1 LRARRSAVG
10 PDEAFSGDNGY
21 NIPGCIASLMEHAN
35 MKKTA
40 LFLLAAAALALG
52 SAPLSFGQWFI
63 DFENGLAL
71 SGTNDVRI
79 PGDTGT
85 LFSLSKDLETEPAY
99 FFRLRIGYQWKSRH
113 TVSVFAAPFRL
124 RAAGSVPQ
132 PVLFFEETF
141 PAGTPLTGTYTFNS
155 YRLTYRYDLVRGN
168 TWRVGLGLT
177 AKIRDAAI
185 RVEGGGLSST
195 KTNVG
200 FVPLLHFRVLWQFHE
215 AWGLLLEGDA
225 AAAKQGRAEDVLL
238 ALQWKPSDKWALRIG
253 YRILEGGANVEEVYN
268 FSLIHFLSAGLTF
281 AF

>member
-1 LRARRSAVG
+1 
-10 PDEAFSGDNGY
+10 
-21 NIPGCIASLMEHAN
+21 

-40 LFLLAAAALALG
+40 LTLLAAAVLFTG
-52 SAPLSFGQWFI
+52 SAAPSFGQWFV

-71 SGTNDVRI
+71 SGYNDIRI

-85 LFSLSKDLETEPAY
+85 LFSLSQELETDPAY
-99 FFRLRIGYQWKSRH
+99 FARLRLGYHWKSRH
-113 TVSVFAAPFRL
+113 TISAFAAPLRL
-124 RAAGSVPQ
+124 RAAGAVDRPI
-132 PVLFFEETF
+132 VFFEETF

-155 YRLTYRYDLVRGN
+155 YRLTYRYDLVRKDK
-168 TWRVGLGLT
+168 WRVGLGLT

-185 RVEGGGLSST
+185 GIEGGGLSST

-200 FVPLLHFRVLWQFHE
+200 FVPLLHFRVLWQFRE

-238 ALQWKPSDKWALRIG
+238 ALQWKLRDGLALRLG
-253 YRILEGGANVEEVYN
+253 YRILEGGANVDEVYS
-268 FSLIHFLSAGLTF
+268 FSLIHFLSAGLTV